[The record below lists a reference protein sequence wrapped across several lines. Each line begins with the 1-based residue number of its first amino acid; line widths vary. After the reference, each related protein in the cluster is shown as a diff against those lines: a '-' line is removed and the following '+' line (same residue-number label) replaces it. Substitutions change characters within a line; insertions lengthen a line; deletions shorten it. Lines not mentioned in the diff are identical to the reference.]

1 MSTERVILL
10 SGHISSGK
18 STLANGLAQRYHM
31 SIFKT
36 REVLLKR
43 VKGHSQNRRNLQF
56 EGDKLDKKTKGA
68 WIIDELLRWLPPH
81 SSDSAIIVDSIRT
94 SDQASSLRDAFGSR
108 VVHVHLTA
116 PFEELGKRYTSR
128 PGTEGTQGYSDALQN
143 ETESH
148 VDDLAD
154 IADVVIDTKRCSPE
168 DVLVRAASHLKL
180 NPDML
185 GFVDVVVGGQYGS
198 EGKGQIAA
206 YLSGEYDLLLRVGGP
221 NAGHKVY
228 EEPEPFTHHQLPSGT
243 RRCEVPLLIGPG
255 AAINVEKLLE
265 EVAKCKVGCDRL
277 RIDPN
282 TMIITKADITAEK
295 RNINSIGSTTQGVGV
310 AMSRRIT
317 GRLKSKPP
325 LLARD
330 IPMLRPYL
338 GSALETLADVFS
350 KGGRVLLE
358 GTQGAGLSLYHGF
371 YPHVTSRDTNV
382 SGCLAEAG
390 IPPSR
395 VRRIVMVC
403 RTYPIRVESPVGGS
417 SGPMSQEITME
428 EISRRSEK
436 SVAEIQQ
443 TEITSTTYR
452 KRRIGEF
459 EWDLLRKATLLNGP
473 TDIALTFADY
483 LSAKNER
490 ARRFEQLTEETIRFV
505 QEVERVAGVSV
516 SLITTGFNYRSIID
530 RRSW

>member
-1 MSTERVILL
+1 MRTERVILL

-18 STLANGLAQRYHM
+18 STLANGLAQRYSM
-31 SIFKT
+31 NIFKT
-36 REVLLKR
+36 RNVLLKR
-43 VKGHSQNRRNLQF
+43 VQEHNQNRKNLQLA
-56 EGDKLDKKTKGA
+56 GDKLDKKTKGS
-68 WIIDELLRWLPPH
+68 WIIDGLLKWLPTN
-81 SSDSAIIVDSIRT
+81 SSDLAIIVDSIRT
-94 SDQASSLRDAFGSR
+94 SDQAASLRAAFGSR
-108 VVHVHLTA
+108 VVHVHLIA
-116 PFEELGKRYTSR
+116 PIEELEKRFASR

-143 ETESH
+143 VTESQ
-148 VDDLAD
+148 VDNLAD
-154 IADVVIDTKRCSPE
+154 IADVVIDTKRCAPK
-168 DVLVRAASHLKL
+168 DVLVRAASYLKL

-185 GFVDVVVGGQYGS
+185 GFVDVVIGGQYGS
-198 EGKGQIAA
+198 EGKGQIAG
-206 YLSGEYDLLLRVGGP
+206 YLSGEYDLLVRVGGP

-255 AAINVEKLLE
+255 ATINVEKFLE
-265 EVAKCKVGCDRL
+265 EVAQCKVGCDRL
-277 RIDPN
+277 QIDPN
-282 TMIITKADITAEK
+282 TMIITKADIAAEK
-295 RNINSIGSTTQGVGV
+295 RSNNSIGSTAQGVGI

-330 IPMLRPYL
+330 IALLQPYL
-338 GSALETLADVFS
+338 GSALETLTDIFS
-350 KGGRVLLE
+350 RGGRVLLE

-382 SGCLAEAG
+382 SGCLAESG

-428 EISRRSEK
+428 EIARRSGK
-436 SVAEIQQ
+436 SVAEIQHN
-443 TEITSTTYR
+443 EITSTTYR

-473 TDIALTFADY
+473 TDVALTFADY
-483 LSAKNER
+483 LSAKNEK
-490 ARRFEQLTEETIRFV
+490 AKRFEQLTEETIRFV
-505 QEVERVAGVSV
+505 QEVERVAGVPV